1 MIHVRIDNPHS
12 TALNIYVD
20 ISQIQSSSTPTMNE
34 HIYDHL
40 IHSKTSAP
48 SQTKIAYVQP
58 LKKKN
63 YTLQQILEH
72 VETIQQDYEQIV
84 HHRET
89 TSTSSCFFSIK
100 HLTKILKN
108 RRRIKTK
115 SNDLSLTSTYSKEKS
130 PFIFGG
136 ETLQWIALPQQQQH
150 DDDTHIYE
158 NELSP

>member
-20 ISQIQSSSTPTMNE
+20 ISQIQSSTPTMNE

-40 IHSKTSAP
+40 IHSKTSVP
-48 SQTKIAYVQP
+48 SQTKTAYVQP

-63 YTLQQILEH
+63 YSLQQILDH

-108 RRRIKTK
+108 RRTIKTK
-115 SNDLSLTSTYSKEKS
+115 STDSSVMSTYSIEKS

-136 ETLQWIALPQQQQH
+136 ETLQWIALPQQQH
-150 DDDTHIYE
+150 DDTHIYE